1 MSTLLIEVCLG
12 TSCHLMGSQ
21 AVISVIEQLPPA
33 KRGRIDLR
41 GVTCLKSCRKGPS
54 VRINGVVLADMT
66 PDRLLAVI
74 DDNLTAESE

>member
-1 MSTLLIEVCLG
+1 MATLIIEVCLG

-21 AVISVIEQLPPA
+21 AILSAIETLPPEQRA
-33 KRGRIDLR
+33 RIDLR
-41 GVTCLKSCRKGPS
+41 GVTCLKSCRKGPT

-74 DDNLTAESE
+74 ADSL